1 MLKLFLCFRKM
12 NSKNNLAN
20 SRIIL
25 LKSRKKKTAPE
36 TAIDYLLK

>member
-25 LKSRKKKTAPE
+25 LKSRKKKL
-36 TAIDYLLK
+36 ILKQRLIIC